1 MKKTALITG
10 ASRGI
15 GKAISEALA
24 KEGYNLILICHKNL
38 SLLEESAN
46 TYASSYGTTSYCY
59 EGDISDYSFL
69 SSVCDDIKKKNIFV
83 SLLVNNAGISYVG
96 LLNDMSIE
104 EWQKIIN
111 TNLSSMFYTAKLFT
125 PDMIRKKEGYILNI
139 TSMWG
144 QRGASCEVAY
154 SASKGGVD
162 AFTKAL
168 AKELAPSNI
177 YVNAISC
184 GVVDTDMM
192 NVFSEVDKKELAE
205 EIPIGRFCQ
214 PAEVA
219 TAVVNLLSNTYMTG
233 QIIGLDGGYF

>member
-24 KEGYNLILICHKNL
+24 KEGYDLILICQKNL
-38 SLLEESAN
+38 SLLEASACD
-46 TYASSYGTTSYCY
+46 YEKAYGTSSHCFM
-59 EGDISDYSFL
+59 GDVSDFSFL
-69 SSVCDDIKKKNIFV
+69 EEVQKELQNNHIFPEV
-83 SLLVNNAGISYVG
+83 IVNNAAVSYVG
-96 LLNDMSIE
+96 LLNDMTPE
-104 EWQKIIN
+104 QWQNIIN
-111 TNLSSMFYTAKLFT
+111 VNLSSLFYTAKLFT
-125 PDMIRKKEGYILNI
+125 SEMIRQKRGHVINI

-168 AKELAPSNI
+168 AKELAPSGI

-184 GVVDTDMM
+184 GVVNTDMM
-192 NVFSEVDKKELAE
+192 NVFSDEEKQDLAE
-205 EIPIGRFCQ
+205 EIPFGRFCE
-214 PAEVA
+214 PKEVA
-219 TAVVNLLSNTYMTG
+219 TAVVNLLKNTYMTG